1 MSIKENQNIKILLEW
16 VILQIGENKFLLL
29 EKLKIL
35 YHGLIKQKTFLMKKL
50 LEQDMKNCKS
60 QIKLSLYLKK

>member
-16 VILQIGENKFLLL
+16 VILQIGGNKFLLL

-35 YHGLIKQKTFLMKKL
+35 YHGLM
-50 LEQDMKNCKS
+50 
-60 QIKLSLYLKK
+60 

>member
-29 EKLKIL
+29 E
-35 YHGLIKQKTFLMKKL
+35 
-50 LEQDMKNCKS
+50 S
-60 QIKLSLYLKK
+60 

>member
-29 EKLKIL
+29 EKLKIP
-35 YHGLIKQKTFLMKKL
+35 YHGLM
-50 LEQDMKNCKS
+50 
-60 QIKLSLYLKK
+60 